1 MIFSFLFSR
10 CKGTNF
16 FLILFKRSTVHGSFL
31 RLLLLLLLS
40 SLNTASGWLA
50 GVFLKHQVMPVT
62 LDVQDF
68 AKDSGCTQ

>member
-16 FLILFKRSTVHGSFL
+16 VLILFKRSTVHGSFL
-31 RLLLLLLLS
+31 RLLLLLS

-62 LDVQDF
+62 LGVQDF

>member
-16 FLILFKRSTVHGSFL
+16 VLILFKRSTAHGSFL
-31 RLLLLLLLS
+31 RLLLLLLS

-62 LDVQDF
+62 LGVQDF

>member
-16 FLILFKRSTVHGSFL
+16 VLILFKRSTVHGSFL

-62 LDVQDF
+62 LGVQDF

>member
-16 FLILFKRSTVHGSFL
+16 VLILFKRSTVHGSFL
-31 RLLLLLLLS
+31 RLLLLLLS
-40 SLNTASGWLA
+40 SLNTASGWLT

-62 LDVQDF
+62 LGVQDF

>member
-16 FLILFKRSTVHGSFL
+16 VLILFKRSTVHGSFL
-31 RLLLLLLLS
+31 RLLLLLLS

-62 LDVQDF
+62 LGVQDF